1 MGIESK
7 ILNREVPN
15 KVMLILFVYKNGK
28 IGNKFLGPITITKLL
43 YPDNLLYAGSVI
55 EVINELEKIGIIY
68 SRREKIGGRK
78 RRILFVNFRKFV
90 DIFDKYY
97 NLNLT
102 EKEKDELTKFFSEVD
117 WRILTEGA
125 FEEMIRGK
133 LDRNIIQMVGD
144 TIRVTLDMISFFEI
158 DVTKMDKLKIKTKIE
173 EIFRDLEKI
182 EFLGIYL
189 DFLKKF
195 LMLSNEIIKKLSK
208 IPYSNIFVGRF
219 ISLFLSNISFIIET
233 KKTVQELST
242 QTK

>member
-1 MGIESK
+1 M
-7 ILNREVPN
+7 
-15 KVMLILFVYKNGK
+15 
-28 IGNKFLGPITITKLL
+28 
-43 YPDNLLYAGSVI
+43 
-55 EVINELEKIGIIY
+55 
-68 SRREKIGGRK
+68 
-78 RRILFVNFRKFV
+78 
-90 DIFDKYY
+90 
-97 NLNLT
+97 
-102 EKEKDELTKFFSEVD
+102 LTKFFSEID